1 MDSDQPMR
9 KVARAAAEDIL
20 RIIFGDDL
28 EGCQVSLDQITDVIS
43 SAMTGQADFNR
54 AVSELNQ
61 KAFEAIRTLS
71 TPPANGS
78 SLNADQLRS
87 LLSERLDK
95 IQTLAQKVIA
105 ATKAQKEIAATPGEA
120 GDSISA

>member
-28 EGCQVSLDQITDVIS
+28 EGCRVSLDQVTDVIS
-43 SAMTGQADFNR
+43 SAMTGQAEFNQ
-54 AVSELNQ
+54 AVSDLNE

-71 TPPANGS
+71 TPPADGS
-78 SLNADQLRS
+78 ALNPDGLRS

-105 ATKAQKEIAATPGEA
+105 ANKKL
-120 GDSISA
+120 

>member
-1 MDSDQPMR
+1 MDTDQPMR

-28 EGCQVSLDQITDVIS
+28 EGCTVSLDQITDVIS
-43 SAMTGQADFNR
+43 SAMTGQSDFNS
-54 AVSELNQ
+54 AVAELNGT
-61 KAFEAIRTLS
+61 AFEAIRTLS

-78 SLNADQLRS
+78 SLNADELRS

-105 ATKAQKEIAATPGEA
+105 ATKLQKPTDA
-120 GDSISA
+120 ISP

>member
-28 EGCQVSLDQITDVIS
+28 EGCRVSLDQVTDVIS
-43 SAMTGQADFNR
+43 SAMAGQADFNR
-54 AVSELNQ
+54 AVSELND

-71 TPPANGS
+71 TPPANGAT
-78 SLNADQLRS
+78 LNADELRS

-105 ATKAQKEIAATPGEA
+105 ANKKL
-120 GDSISA
+120 

>member
-1 MDSDQPMR
+1 MMSAITMDSDQPMR

-20 RIIFGDDL
+20 RIVFGDDL
-28 EGCQVSLDQITDVIS
+28 EGCRVSLDQITDVIW
-43 SAMTGQADFNR
+43 SAMTGQAEFNH
-54 AVSELNQ
+54 AVADLND

-78 SLNADQLRS
+78 ALNADELRS

-95 IQTLAQKVIA
+95 IQTLAQKVITA
-105 ATKAQKEIAATPGEA
+105 NKKL
-120 GDSISA
+120 

>member
-28 EGCQVSLDQITDVIS
+28 EGCRVSLDQITDVIS
-43 SAMTGQADFNR
+43 SAMTGQAEFNH
-54 AVSELNQ
+54 AVTELND
-61 KAFEAIRTLS
+61 KAFAAIQTLS
-71 TPPANGS
+71 TPPASGS
-78 SLNADQLRS
+78 VLNADELRS

-105 ATKAQKEIAATPGEA
+105 ANKKL
-120 GDSISA
+120 

>member
-1 MDSDQPMR
+1 MDPDQPMR

-28 EGCQVSLDQITDVIS
+28 EGCRVSLDQITDVIW
-43 SAMTGQADFNR
+43 SAMTGQAEFNQ
-54 AVSELNQ
+54 AFSELND

-78 SLNADQLRS
+78 TLNADELRS

-105 ATKAQKEIAATPGEA
+105 ANKKL
-120 GDSISA
+120 